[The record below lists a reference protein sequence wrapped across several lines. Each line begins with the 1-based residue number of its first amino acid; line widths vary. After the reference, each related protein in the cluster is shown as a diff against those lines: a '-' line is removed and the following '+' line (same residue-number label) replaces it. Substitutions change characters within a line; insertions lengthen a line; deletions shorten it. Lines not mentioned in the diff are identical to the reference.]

1 MNEGGSEKGVFH
13 PQITQ
18 IFTDYLKE
26 NLRNLWISKDRPLN
40 VNRHYSDIALVK
52 HAGEIVP

>member
-26 NLRNLWISKDRPLN
+26 NLRNLWISQDRALN
-40 VNRHYSDIALVK
+40 INGL
-52 HAGEIVP
+52 